1 MGSSTDK
8 GTRFESAVVDYL
20 RAGLGGDI
28 ERRVKHGTRDMGDI
42 RGVYLNGKQ
51 VVIECK
57 DRRAMRL
64 PEWLEEAEVERGNAD
79 AEYGVVVHHRSGKG
93 RASMGDQYV
102 TMTLETFRAM
112 VAGGRGNIEED
123 ESIG

>member
-1 MGSSTDK
+1 MGSSTAK

-64 PEWLEEAEVERGNAD
+64 PDWIEEAEVERGNAG

-93 RASMGDQYV
+93 RASMGEQYV

-112 VAGGRGNIEED
+112 VAGGRDNVEEG
-123 ESIG
+123 ETIG